1 MKRVIQGS
9 SSCGFRHRVLKGHV
23 FATEPVVDSSEGLQL
38 VLHVVPL
45 LWVQEDLKEQK
56 IQEYS
61 MMLHWLA
68 QPSIFI
74 SNNSRIFKKWKC
86 SDHLRF
92 SVHPEDT
99 GKRQNTFMIL
109 APSKRYLTC
118 LPTISAGYTTS
129 PKIPSW
135 TTVRVLVRGRWTAEP
150 FLGGLTILLVAIIT
164 TSCEKWKTQ
173 SIQNIPMIYN
183 RSVTQIIRQ

>member
-1 MKRVIQGS
+1 MY
-9 SSCGFRHRVLKGHV
+9 
-23 FATEPVVDSSEGLQL
+23 
-38 VLHVVPL
+38 
-45 LWVQEDLKEQK
+45 W
-56 IQEYS
+56 

-68 QPSIFI
+68 QPLIFI

-118 LPTISAGYTTS
+118 LPTISARYTTS

-135 TTVRVLVRGRWTAEP
+135 TTVKSLGARALNSWTLLRWP
-150 FLGGLTILLVAIIT
+150 HDPSSRNNNHILWKVKNTINSKYSNDLQQKRNTNYLAVVSKHLMWHQESTPCI
-164 TSCEKWKTQ
+164 S
-173 SIQNIPMIYN
+173 
-183 RSVTQIIRQ
+183 